1 MVHANASSHYVV
13 WQRNGTH
20 EPQITWTSTVPT
32 RALETAQNRLNAIRK
47 RYVAKGYDMRDSADG
62 RAFVVELH
70 GQFHASFAIVEVA
83 ANEDAAQ
90 DAK

>member
-1 MVHANASSHYVV
+1 MTQQSHYVV

-20 EPQITWTSTVPT
+20 EPQITWTSTIPA
-32 RALETAQNRLNAIRK
+32 RSLETAQNRLNAVRE
-47 RYVAKGYDMRDSADG
+47 RYVATGYEMRDSADG

-70 GQFHASFAIVEVA
+70 GRFHASFAICQVA
-83 ANEDAAQ
+83 ANEDGAK